1 MNGVRRKVVPNRIF
15 TERFGLKRRILNSQ
29 TDPSCEVQHLSVKFR
44 IPAAEHHRK
53 IQSRDVRN
61 PNYYPTSTSRRA
73 AVVEDLKYQ
82 YK

>member
-44 IPAAEHHRK
+44 SKQIPAAEHHRE
-53 IQSRDVRN
+53 ILSRDVRDQL
-61 PNYYPTSTSRRA
+61 P
-73 AVVEDLKYQ
+73 YQ
-82 YK
+82 YKYQL